1 MRVLFLGDVVGRS
14 GRESLKSNLLL
25 LKKEMKIDFCIVN
38 AENATSGVG
47 LSVNHA
53 NDLFEA
59 GADCITLGDHAFD
72 QKEMI
77 GFIEKEKRIIRPL
90 NFANSAP
97 GRGMGVF
104 TTYKG
109 EKILVLQVLG
119 TVFMKKNFSDPFLI
133 LEKIFKKYILG
144 VGVDT
149 IFLDIHAEATSEK
162 MALGLWCD
170 GKVSMSI
177 GTHTHVPTSDLKIL
191 PLGSGYQSDAGM
203 CGDYNSVI
211 GMEKEEPISRFV
223 TGMNRNRFQ
232 PAKGIASICGV
243 FFETNSNGLVKET
256 FPIIEGGA
264 IGKKKFID

>member
-14 GRESLKSNLLL
+14 GRDAIKNNLSS
-25 LKKEMKIDFCIVN
+25 LKKEMKIDFCIIN

-47 LSVNHA
+47 LSINHA
-53 NDLFEA
+53 NLLFEY
-59 GADCITLGDHAFD
+59 GVDCITLGDHAFD

-77 GFIEKEKRIIRPL
+77 SHIEKEKRIIRPL

-97 GRGMGVF
+97 GRGINIF
-104 TTYKG
+104 TTLKG
-109 EKILVLQVLG
+109 EKILVVQVLG
-119 TVFMKKNFSDPFLI
+119 TIFMKKTFSDPFLM

-144 VGVDT
+144 VGIDA

-170 GKVSMSI
+170 GKVSMSV

-191 PLGSGYQSDAGM
+191 PKGSGYQSDAGM

-211 GMEKEEPISRFV
+211 GMDKEEPISRFV
-223 TGMNRNRFQ
+223 TGMSKSRFQ
-232 PAKGIASICGV
+232 PASGEASICGV
-243 FFETNSNGLVKET
+243 YFETNNTGLIENS
-256 FPIIEGGA
+256 FSIIEGGL
-264 IGKKKFID
+264 IGQNKFIM